1 MYILSHT
8 TGNID
13 VQFFSI
19 NQRITHYSQDLHF
32 YMVLS
37 GSIIIHYPDEPFT
50 LHKDDIIV
58 LLPGISYEA
67 DALGDNSLLEVSFS
81 CNLFRDLSIEPNS
94 IICNSA
100 NYKKKNYIKLKELL
114 KDLTIYYNANNCS
127 HSLMASI
134 YQIAAEVNT
143 HFTLHENPAN
153 KQRRKDHI
161 TERIHAIKA
170 YINAN
175 YQYLITLQTLADKM
189 FLTPQYLSRF
199 MKQHFGQSFLKYLNQ
214 TRLDHAIPELLNT
227 RHSMTT
233 IAFNNGFPNSA
244 AFNKSFK
251 TQYGINPSQYRQNHL
266 ETKATP
272 NEKVILSYKLEDIIK
287 NKNSD
292 DMPELFDTY
301 SHTRHL
307 SINVTQHSPLATPYL
322 DAINVGFATDLLSQ
336 VFQKQFLDC
345 QKQIHFKYVRI
356 QNILSSEIIHP
367 IKDSRNFDF
376 TNLNDILDF
385 FLKSQAIPQIELSM
399 KPIANSVQVNK
410 DGLPFYAINENEDI
424 YTLDYCQTVLR
435 AMLIH
440 CINRYG
446 IQYVSKWRFELW
458 AVHDESLVYTEFPSA
473 YAYRFKCYRE
483 VIKQHVPDAHIGG
496 PGYNTCSA
504 SHLFEAYLSSLKEQ
518 RIVPDYISIYLFSF
532 DSTRYNIRLKDVS
545 RSLVSVLSMNPEIF
559 KERVTAYKQ
568 SIIKIF
574 DKSLPL
580 HVSEYNSCI
589 QGYTFIMNS
598 AYQAAFLCKTALDL
612 QDDVDCLNYW
622 LFTDLMNAY
631 ANYDYNNTKDT
642 TGAGLIDFFG
652 IKKPVF
658 FAHYFL
664 SMMGQSL
671 IEKGDNYMVTSNS
684 SSAFQI
690 LAFHYQHFNK
700 DFCIHFSHN
709 LNIENTYDIYEEV
722 RPLKMEIKFS
732 NIHPGK
738 YKISK
743 YILNRSYGSALDEF
757 LSIIQKGNSTP
768 HDLIYTLLNMQQ
780 QEIDYYQSVCVP
792 KLEIYY
798 MDCREGMTFSLELG
812 PHEVNFI
819 EISRKL

>member
-1 MYILSHT
+1 MYILSHA

-19 NQRITHYSQDLHF
+19 NQKIIHLSQDLHF
-32 YMVLS
+32 FTVLS
-37 GSIIIHYPDEPFT
+37 GSIIIHCPDGVFT
-50 LHKDDIIV
+50 LHKDDIVV
-58 LLPGISYEA
+58 LQPGISYEA
-67 DALGDNSLLEVSFS
+67 GALWDNSLLEVSFS
-81 CNLFRDLSIEPNS
+81 CNLLRDLSIEPNL
-94 IICNSA
+94 IVCNSA
-100 NYKKKNYIKLKELL
+100 GDRKKNYLKLKELL
-114 KDLTIYYNANNCS
+114 KDLTIYYNANYQS

-134 YQIAAEVNT
+134 YQIAAEINA
-143 HFTLHENPAN
+143 HFTLHERSADT
-153 KQRRKDHI
+153 QSRKDHI
-161 TERIHAIKA
+161 IERIHAIKT

-175 YQYLITLQTLADKM
+175 YQYPITLQTLADKM

-199 MKQHFGQSFLKYLNQ
+199 MKQHFGQSFLKYLN
-214 TRLDHAIPELLNT
+214 TARLEHAMPELLNT
-227 RHSMTT
+227 NHSMTM

-251 TQYGINPSQYRQNHL
+251 TQYNINPSQYRQKHF
-266 ETKATP
+266 ESKDTP
-272 NEKVILSYKLEDIIK
+272 NEKITLSYRMEEINNNQNNLPGLLDAY
-287 NKNSD
+287 
-292 DMPELFDTY
+292 P
-301 SHTRHL
+301 HARHL
-307 SINVTQHSPLATPYL
+307 SISVAHHSPLATPYL

-356 QNILSSEIIHP
+356 QNILSCEIIHP
-367 IKDSRNFDF
+367 IEGSQNFDF

-385 FLKSQAIPQIELSM
+385 FLKSQVIPHIELSM
-399 KPIANSVQVNK
+399 KPVANSVAVNK
-410 DGLPFYAINENEDI
+410 DGIPFIAVAGNEDI
-424 YTLDYCQTVLR
+424 YTIDYCQRVLQ

-446 IQYVSKWRFELW
+446 IQHVSSWRFELW
-458 AVHDESLVYTEFPSA
+458 AVHDAALEYTESPTA
-473 YAYRFKCYRE
+473 YARRFKCYRE
-483 VIKQHVPDAHIGG
+483 VIKQLVPDARIGG
-496 PGYNTCSA
+496 PGYNDCSA
-504 SHLFEAYLSSLKEQ
+504 NHLFEAFLSSLKEQ
-518 RIVPDYISIYLFSF
+518 KVVPDYISIYLFSF
-532 DSTRYNIRLKDVS
+532 DSNRYNIRLKDVS

-559 KERVTAYKQ
+559 KQRTNACKE

-574 DKSLPL
+574 GKSLPL

-598 AYQAAFLCKTALDL
+598 SYQAAFLCKTVLDL
-612 QDDVDCLNYW
+612 QDNVDSLNYW
-622 LFTDLMNAY
+622 LFTDLTNAY
-631 ANYDYNNTKDT
+631 ANYDFNNTKDT

-652 IKKPVF
+652 IKKPVY
-658 FAHYFL
+658 FANYFL

-684 SSAFQI
+684 STSFQI

-700 DFCIHFSHN
+700 DFCVHFSRN
-709 LNIENTYDIYEEV
+709 LNIENTYDIFEEV
-722 RPLKMEIKFS
+722 RPLEMEIKLRHILS
-732 NIHPGK
+732 GK
-738 YKISK
+738 YKINK

-757 LSIIQKGNSTP
+757 LSIIQKGHSTP
-768 HDLIYTLLNMQQ
+768 QDLIHTLLNMQQ

-798 MDCREGMTFSLELG
+798 MDCLEDITLPLELA

-819 EISRKL
+819 EISRRL